1 MPVAQVGFRQG
12 LEESPDIGSGET
24 ERFDVRHFANRLS
37 ATLNYE
43 SLAAIAN
50 AVKKFGKATALLL
63 FPSLYES
70 HHLIFV

>member
-1 MPVAQVGFRQG
+1 MEH
-12 LEESPDIGSGET
+12 L
-24 ERFDVRHFANRLS
+24 DVRTNRLL

-50 AVKKFGKATALLL
+50 AIKKFGKATALLL

>member
-1 MPVAQVGFRQG
+1 
-12 LEESPDIGSGET
+12 LDESQDIHSGEM
-24 ERFDVRHFANRLS
+24 EHLDVRTNRLL

-50 AVKKFGKATALLL
+50 AIKKFGKATALLL

-70 HHLIFV
+70 YHLIFV